1 MAICPE
7 CGSIKPFFARRCH
20 ACNEEIGFWRQTI
33 AMYVFYSTVFIGL
46 WFVVASVASMSFQWG
61 ILWFYLMWV
70 GIPLL
75 IIWFLIFVWM
85 LIFS

>member
-20 ACNEEIGFWRQTI
+20 ACNEEIGFFRQTF

-46 WFVVASVASMSFQWG
+46 WFVVASAAAMSFQWG
-61 ILWFYLMWV
+61 ILWIYFLWIV
-70 GIPLL
+70 IPIIVIWCLGV
-75 IIWFLIFVWM
+75 IWFS
-85 LIFS
+85 IFS

>member
-7 CGSIKPFFARRCH
+7 CGSSKPFFARRCH

-46 WFVVASVASMSFQWG
+46 WFVVASAASMSFQWG
-61 ILWFYLMWV
+61 ILLFYVMWV
-70 GIPLL
+70 AVPLL
-75 IIWFLIFVWM
+75 IIWF
-85 LIFS
+85 